1 MNEVEHDIENCP
13 GRGLRYP
20 PKPKAEVDSTNR
32 GLDDS
37 QYHAKTEFSIC
48 FIRYSNKKKTKK
60 NSNVGYVIGYTNGAH
75 ENFNENI
82 IRNNFF
88 KCSLDASMFLR

>member
-1 MNEVEHDIENCP
+1 MISRIVQDEVYVIH
-13 GRGLRYP
+13 RSRRLRWIAQTEALMILNIMR
-20 PKPKAEVDSTNR
+20 KPNSVFVLL
-32 GLDDS
+32 GI
-37 QYHAKTEFSIC
+37 QI
-48 FIRYSNKKKTKK
+48 KKKTKK